1 MSLLCKR
8 PMAGRRR
15 RESRGS
21 RPTYLSR
28 PEEGVTAEYRDGI
41 LTVRVP
47 QPPKKEP
54 GARTVAVRRA
64 D

>member
-1 MSLLCKR
+1 M
-8 PMAGRRR
+8 
-15 RESRGS
+15 RGS